1 MQEGE
6 GIFGVFSGKSGRS
19 GARRLYRMSG
29 FNPDAMDKV
38 SAALTCGAPDKEK
51 PASDAGEKKKGAKER
66 NPARGTRGHRTP
78 GATIRQRRCRTQDP
92 KGQNKIQ
99 MLSII

>member
-29 FNPDAMDKV
+29 FNPDAMDEV
-38 SAALTCGAPDKEK
+38 FAALTCGAPDKEK
-51 PASDAGEKKKGAKER
+51 PASDAA
-66 NPARGTRGHRTP
+66 
-78 GATIRQRRCRTQDP
+78 
-92 KGQNKIQ
+92 
-99 MLSII
+99 